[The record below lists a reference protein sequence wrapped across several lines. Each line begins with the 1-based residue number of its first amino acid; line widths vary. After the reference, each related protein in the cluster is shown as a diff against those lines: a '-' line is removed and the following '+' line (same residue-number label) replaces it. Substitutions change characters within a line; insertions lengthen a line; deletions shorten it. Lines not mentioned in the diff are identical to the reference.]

1 MKKLV
6 LIVALFLLLITY
18 GNYRKHKVLSRLQNF
33 ESQPQP
39 KPKPKRARALSY
51 EEMAAIK
58 RAEAADSLFSSTVND
73 SIISDSLTVSSIDSR
88 DETIVITPDTTLL
101 DTLNAE
107 IHPDSL

>member
-33 ESQPQP
+33 ESQPQ
-39 KPKPKRARALSY
+39 PKPKRARALSY